1 MMQSL
6 FTFLKFALVG
16 LGGVVID
23 FSITWLIKEKIKWS
37 PYIANASGFLVAAS
51 VNWYLNRIWSFESQ
65 NQDILMEYSN
75 FIGVALLGLLI
86 NTSILFLSI
95 KRLNLNFY
103 LAKTLAIGITTIWN
117 FLANY
122 FYTFAG

>member
-37 PYIANASGFLVAAS
+37 PYTANASGFLVAAS

-122 FYTFAG
+122 FYTFSG

>member
-6 FTFLKFALVG
+6 FTFLKFGLVG

-23 FSITWLIKEKIKWS
+23 FSITWLIKEKITWS
-37 PYIANASGFLVAAS
+37 PYIANASGFVVAAS

-75 FIGVALLGLLI
+75 FIAVALLGLLI

-122 FYTFAG
+122 FYTFSG